1 MAVAPVQDN
10 ERVVAE
16 IPRNSHQSYRVVVR
30 GEGEAR
36 RVILEWRR
44 ASDERGGR
52 RDIGISI
59 TPPQLTD
66 IIRALI
72 EAHTIL
78 KEKTP

>member
-1 MAVAPVQDN
+1 MAVAIVRDD
-10 ERVVAE
+10 ERLVAE
-16 IPRNSHQSYRVVVR
+16 IPRNSHQSYRVIVR

-59 TPPQLTD
+59 APHSLRKSSAP
-66 IIRALI
+66 
-72 EAHTIL
+72 
-78 KEKTP
+78 

>member
-1 MAVAPVQDN
+1 MAVAIARDA
-10 ERVVAE
+10 ERLVAE
-16 IPRNSHQSYRVVVR
+16 IPRNSHQSYHVIVR

-52 RDIGISI
+52 RDVGISI
-59 TPPQLTD
+59 TPQQLTK

-72 EAHTIL
+72 EARALLTG
-78 KEKTP
+78 E